1 MMKNL
6 YPLKFEPILKE
17 RIWGGEKLKTL
28 FNKQSNIEN
37 VGESWELSDV
47 EGDTSIVANGSL
59 QGKSLKD
66 LLAEYAE
73 ELVGA
78 KIYRQFGSKFPLL
91 IKFIDARE
99 DLSIQ
104 LHPNNELA
112 KERHNSFGKTEMWY
126 VMNAEKNAN
135 LIVDFKEG
143 VTVDDYLESLKNK
156 KLPKILNFENVK
168 RGDTYFIEVG
178 RVHAIGAGVL
188 LAEIQQTSDITYRI
202 YDWDRV
208 DAKGN
213 SRELHTELAIDA
225 IDFNMDKNYKA
236 SYSKTENETNPMV
249 SCPYFTTGFLP
260 VTDTISKTNKH
271 DSFLIYMCV
280 SGNVIISGNGVETPL
295 KMGET
300 VLVPASV
307 KGITILPEEPSELL
321 EVYIK

>member
-1 MMKNL
+1 
-6 YPLKFEPILKE
+6 
-17 RIWGGEKLKTL
+17 
-28 FNKQSNIEN
+28 
-37 VGESWELSDV
+37 
-47 EGDTSIVANGSL
+47 
-59 QGKSLKD
+59 
-66 LLAEYAE
+66 
-73 ELVGA
+73 
-78 KIYRQFGSKFPLL
+78 
-91 IKFIDARE
+91 
-99 DLSIQ
+99 
-104 LHPNNELA
+104 
-112 KERHNSFGKTEMWY
+112 
-126 VMNAEKNAN
+126 MNAEKNAN

-225 IDFNMDKNYKA
+225 IDFNMDRDYKA
-236 SYSKTENETNPMV
+236 SYSKIENESNLMV
-249 SCPYFTTGFLP
+249 SCPYFTTSFLP
-260 VTDTISKTNKH
+260 VTKTLSKTNKQ

-280 SGNVIISGNGVETPL
+280 SGNVVICGNGVETPL

-307 KGITILPEEPSELL
+307 KDVAILPEEHSELL